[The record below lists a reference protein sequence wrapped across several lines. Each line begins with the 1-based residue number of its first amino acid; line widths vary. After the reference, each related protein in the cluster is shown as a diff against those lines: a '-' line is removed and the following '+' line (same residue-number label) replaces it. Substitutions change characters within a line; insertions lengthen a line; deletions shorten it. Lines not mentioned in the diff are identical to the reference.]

1 MAQFTG
7 DDDEIE
13 SLRIELT
20 EIARS
25 MRRSFQSFRSNGRTS
40 SAMGDLDDHYNDS
53 DVGAAA
59 VEYYE
64 QWAAI
69 ERLPTYERT
78 RLSLFDNYDD
88 DDDDHDQKG
97 SGDGKRV
104 VDVRKLKAPERR
116 VFISKLIKN
125 VENDN
130 LRLLQKLRDR
140 IDRVAVKL
148 PTVEVRY
155 KNLSVEAECE
165 VVHGKPLPTLWNSF
179 RSTVN
184 CSSISYIFGL
194 FIGQDF
200 TKLFGSKSQ
209 IAKISILKDVR
220 GVIKPSR

>member
-1 MAQFTG
+1 
-7 DDDEIE
+7 
-13 SLRIELT
+13 
-20 EIARS
+20 
-25 MRRSFQSFRSNGRTS
+25 
-40 SAMGDLDDHYNDS
+40 MGDPDDHYSDS
-53 DVGAAA
+53 DVEAAA
-59 VEYYE
+59 TATATAEFYE

-88 DDDDHDQKG
+88 DQKG
-97 SGDGKRV
+97 NGDGKLV
-104 VDVRKLKAPERR
+104 VDVRKLKAPDRR

-140 IDRVAVKL
+140 IDRVGVKL
-148 PTVEVRY
+148 PSVEVRY
-155 KNLSVEAECE
+155 KNLNVEAECE

-179 RSTVN
+179 RSTIN

-209 IAKISILKDVR
+209 IAKISILKDVS
-220 GVIKPSR
+220 GIIKPSRQYVHHASSILIIIVNQMARPS